1 MPQTSATPLSSGE
14 ASNRSTQ
21 PDRRSAR
28 YDVLR
33 VGACLAVIL
42 LHLAATIVMERDLFG
57 TIDWHLSNALDAA
70 TRWCVPVFVM
80 LSGALLLDP
89 QKYTGPGAFWAKRMS
104 RLLPALIAWPTI
116 YFAWRAFYWHEPL
129 SLEIIARDIALGR
142 PYIHLY
148 FLFLIAGL
156 YLITPFLAKALA
168 TFSLSQLRDLILI
181 MAGLALGA
189 NLFDF
194 LASSAFTIFVPYL
207 TYYLAGWYCAR
218 LRIERPSIL
227 AFAIVLAAAV
237 TTLLTAILVSTR
249 GYDDRWA
256 FYFYEDFSPTDMVM
270 AVGLFLLILQGTISP
285 RVESIAQTLAPLTL
299 GVYVA
304 HPIVVELL
312 RYGYFLAV
320 PILLRP
326 PYYVPVTLFLTCAIT
341 FSLVA
346 LMQQVPGLRRIV

>member
-1 MPQTSATPLSSGE
+1 MAT
-14 ASNRSTQ
+14 ASISLPPTEQ
-21 PDRRSAR
+21 SDSLPVPHSRSAR

-33 VGACLAVIL
+33 VIACLAVIL

-57 TIDWHLSNALDAA
+57 TLHWHISNALDAA

-89 QKYTGPGAFWAKRMS
+89 QKYAGHRAFWVRRMS

-129 SLEIIARDIALGR
+129 SLEIIARDMALGR

-156 YLITPFLAKALA
+156 YLVTPFLAKALA

-181 MAGLALGA
+181 MAGLAMGA

-218 LRIERPSIL
+218 LRIE
-227 AFAIVLAAAV
+227 
-237 TTLLTAILVSTR
+237 
-249 GYDDRWA
+249 
-256 FYFYEDFSPTDMVM
+256 
-270 AVGLFLLILQGTISP
+270 
-285 RVESIAQTLAPLTL
+285 
-299 GVYVA
+299 
-304 HPIVVELL
+304 
-312 RYGYFLAV
+312 
-320 PILLRP
+320 
-326 PYYVPVTLFLTCAIT
+326 
-341 FSLVA
+341 
-346 LMQQVPGLRRIV
+346 